1 MKPELAEK
9 ILALIEARVHS
20 LPTSMEFEMAYQA
33 RIAIDRIRF
42 AIKHMELFGP
52 HTDQMREVGFQ
63 LLDAL
68 HRLEAVDRRFQ
79 TRSRAVGAGN
89 GPPNGAAVGAEQDK
103 VRLLDEATGRDRAQ
117 RRNADRVD

>member
-1 MKPELAEK
+1 
-9 ILALIEARVHS
+9 V
-20 LPTSMEFEMAYQA
+20 
-33 RIAIDRIRF
+33 AIDRVRF
-42 AIKHMELFGP
+42 AIKHIEQFEP
-52 HTDQMREVGFQ
+52 HTDQLREVGFQ

-103 VRLLDEATGRDRAQ
+103 IRLLDEATGRDRAQ
-117 RRNADRVD
+117 PRGAERVDRGS